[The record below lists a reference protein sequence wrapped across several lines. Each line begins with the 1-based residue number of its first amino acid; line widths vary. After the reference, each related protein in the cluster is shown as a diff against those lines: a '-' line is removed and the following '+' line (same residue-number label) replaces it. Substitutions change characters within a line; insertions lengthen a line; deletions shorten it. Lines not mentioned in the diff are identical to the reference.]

1 MNEWVNLEKK
11 REAFMQSTL
20 RRIDRNVLR
29 KIPSNLT
36 EEEIEKIVRNKLKI
50 EEEDLNY
57 WTKEEYLKAGDIAED
72 MISEKLSTSLKERAE
87 KSLHN
92 MGKYFRPLSE
102 ANEAP
107 LI

>member
-11 REAFMQSTL
+11 RDNFMRSTF

-36 EEEIEKIVRNKLKI
+36 EEEIMNIVRDKLKI
-50 EEEDLNY
+50 EDENLNH
-57 WTKEEYLKAGDIAED
+57 WSKEEFVKAGDIAED

-87 KSLHN
+87 HSLHN
-92 MGKYFRPLSE
+92 MEKYFRPLSE
-102 ANEAP
+102 ANETP